1 MIPIR
6 VVTIQEEHPDLV
18 RRELHEV
25 TRLAHYAMGRK
36 WAEDL
41 LAEHFLPSA
50 SSIFGYQPRSAKWLK
65 RKRLLV
71 AIGQAD
77 PDAATSPLVF
87 RGRLRAALLRTA
99 RNAIRAYPTRVTID
113 LIGTEYFTAR
123 PRRPGR
129 PNFHREV
136 TAMSPRHERLVGDS
150 ADRGFEQGLR
160 LIRQSR
166 RTTKTTKTS

>member
-1 MIPIR
+1 MIPIK
-6 VVTIQEEHPDLV
+6 VVTVHEEHPDLS

-25 TRLAHYAMGRK
+25 TRLSHYAMGRR

-50 SSIFGYQPRSAKWLK
+50 SSIFGYQRRSAKWLK
-65 RKRLLV
+65 KKALL
-71 AIGQAD
+71 ASLGQAD
-77 PDAATSPLVF
+77 PNAASSPLVF
-87 RGRLRAALLRTA
+87 RGRLRDALLRTA

-123 PRRPGR
+123 PRRAGR

-136 TAMSPRHERLVGDS
+136 TAMSPRHERLVGES
-150 ADRGFEQGLR
+150 ADRGFEQGLK
-160 LIRQSR
+160 LVRQSR
-166 RTTKTTKTS
+166 RKTTKTN